1 MFTLKYYQEL
11 QDELMRNKLAKL
23 KLIVYF
29 CHEKI
34 HF

>member
-11 QDELMRNKLAKL
+11 QDELIKNKLAKL